1 MLATIKV
8 FNKLHS
14 PISVAGFVFPPGQEV
29 EIKIEETSMDFRT
42 LRGQKGL
49 KVAKTISDEWKRKHS
64 PDSRYGFN
72 MVYDIPSGKLKDMS
86 PYTHVVEA
94 LSEPIIPYLPEGQVG
109 FTEKPGIGLNLRFFS
124 ARRII
129 ETGKSPISPNDVF
142 TSHGIGDKNYWIA
155 PRIAPFRHALV
166 PGPTWRDRIKR
177 GGYPGHVWVV
187 GYTKL
192 DPIFNGEYLRQEREK
207 PYVVWAPTHAYRYR
221 HRGRSSYP
229 WCMDLIREIPD
240 CYDKHM
246 ALHPS
251 ARLSLHRRQDVTLQE
266 LLDADVVIADA
277 GSTLYEA
284 WALGKPVIFPD
295 WLCKDDV
302 LAHFKDDP
310 ENLEYRI
317 YNEGIGYHAESMIH
331 LISLIEVA
339 LRDGM
344 KQQEIDFM
352 EGVFPSRL
360 RGNAGKMS
368 ARALME
374 IKEG

>member
-1 MLATIKV
+1 MQETIKV
-8 FNKLHS
+8 FNRLHS

-29 EIKIEETSMDFRT
+29 EIQIEGNSLAFRAI
-42 LRGQKGL
+42 RAQKGL
-49 KVAKTISDEWKRKHS
+49 KVAKFLSEEWKQRHS

-72 MVYDIPSGKLKDMS
+72 MVYDIPSQKAGS
-86 PYTHVVEA
+86 PYIHVVEA
-94 LSEPIIPYLPEGQVG
+94 LSEPIIPYLPEGSAG

-124 ARRII
+124 ETRIT
-129 ETGKSPISPNDVF
+129 ETGKNPVGPNDVF
-142 TSHGIGDKNYWIA
+142 MSHGIGDKNYWIA
-155 PRIAPFRHALV
+155 PRISLFRHALV
-166 PGPTWRDRIKR
+166 PGPAWRDRIKK
-177 GGYPGHVWVV
+177 GGYPGKVWVV

-192 DPIFNGEYLRQEREK
+192 DPIFNGHYLRQEREK

-229 WCMDLIREIPD
+229 WCMDLIHEIPD

-251 ARLSLHRRQDVTLQE
+251 SRLGRHQKQDVTLQE

-317 YNEGIGYHAESMIH
+317 YNEGIGYHAESMEH
-331 LISLIEVA
+331 LVSLIEVA

-352 EGVFPSRL
+352 ESIFPSNL
-360 RGNAGKMS
+360 RGNAGKL
-368 ARALME
+368 AAEALME